1 MKKVVVLSDTHGL
14 LRPQVLECLEGADL
28 MVHAGD
34 INTQAVVDQLA
45 SYGPLQ
51 VVRGN
56 NDKERS
62 VIWPYASIR
71 KRLC

>member
-34 INTQAVVDQLA
+34 INTQA
-45 SYGPLQ
+45 SCGPAGVLWAAAGGPGKQ
-51 VVRGN
+51 
-56 NDKERS
+56 
-62 VIWPYASIR
+62 
-71 KRLC
+71 